1 MRGCKVSVCKY
12 PLESDNG
19 KRIGMKGIM
28 IQWQPRSEAASAPVP
43 AEKGSYALVLRL
55 EEEAMV
61 SVGKLG
67 MFLFPRGIFVYCGNA
82 FGPGGLRARVHRHL
96 RGGFRQPHWHID
108 YLISTAQVWR
118 VHYTVTLTPLEC
130 RWSQALAGQKGAF
143 IPAPRFGVMDCRS
156 GCPAHLVGFPHDLGS
171 VVERIMSELS
181 EGTTMQ
187 AESAF

>member
-1 MRGCKVSVCKY
+1 
-12 PLESDNG
+12 
-19 KRIGMKGIM
+19 M
-28 IQWQPRSEAASAPVP
+28 IQWQPWSEATGAPIP

-67 MFLFPRGIFVYCGNA
+67 RFLFPPGIYVYCGNA

-108 YLISTAQVWR
+108 YLISTAQIWQ
-118 VHYTVTLTPLEC
+118 VHFAVTMTPLEC

-143 IPAPRFGVMDCRS
+143 IPARRLGAMDCRS
-156 GCPAHLVGFPHDLGS
+156 GCPAHLVGFPDDLGS
-171 VVERIMSELS
+171 VVERMVSRWS
-181 EGTTMQ
+181 EGT
-187 AESAF
+187 AL